1 MNTKSS
7 HNEKILE
14 SFNQLFSNLSERDKL
29 DNEAKL
35 LMFRFLDIIERK
47 REKLGWTRKEL
58 AQSVGT
64 SASYITQ
71 MMRGDKLINMNTLA
85 KMQRALGIKF
95 EISEKTSY
103 YEKTKYLSSPVPDGK
118 GMWYWKPFDNKS
130 PGYDK
135 NIKLPKTEPEKKI
148 A

>member
-1 MNTKSS
+1 MKSS
-7 HNEKILE
+7 NNEKILE
-14 SFNQLFSNLSERDKL
+14 SFNRLFSNLSERDKL

-35 LMFRFLDIIERK
+35 VMFRFLDIIERK

-58 AQSVGT
+58 AESIGT

-85 KMQRALGIKF
+85 KMQRALGIQF

-103 YEKTKYLSSPVPDGK
+103 YEKTKYLTYPVSDGK
-118 GMWYWKPFDNKS
+118 GMWYWKPFINKS

-135 NIKLPKTEPEKKI
+135 NINLPKTEPEKKI